1 MKDKKNKRPLIIGI
15 TGGVGTGKSTI
26 AAMFG
31 KFGALVIDA
40 DKITHDKMKK
50 NKDMC
55 RKIINEFGRNIL
67 ADSGQIERR
76 RLAAVVFK
84 DRKALDKLCAI
95 VHPAVIKHVN
105 EYINKTAKKPGIP
118 AVIIDAPLLIEAGMH
133 TMLDALIVVRASVAT
148 QIERTRK
155 KTGLC
160 RAEIKRRMRNQIPL
174 KKKLIL
180 ADYIIDNEGTRRNTQ
195 KIVSK
200 IWKEIG
206 RGRE

>member
-1 MKDKKNKRPLIIGI
+1 MGKKRPIIIGI

-26 AAMFG
+26 AAMFKG
-31 KFGALVIDA
+31 FGAKVLDA
-40 DKITHDKMKK
+40 DKIAHGKMKRGTT
-50 NKDMC
+50 MC
-55 RKIINEFGRNIL
+55 RRIIKEFGRNIL

-95 VHPAVIKHVN
+95 VHPEVIRHVN
-105 EYINKTAKKPGIP
+105 EYINKTAKKRGIP
-118 AVIIDAPLLIEAGMH
+118 AVIIDAPLIIEAGMH
-133 TMLDALIVVRASVAT
+133 TMLDVLIVVRASVKT
-148 QIERTRK
+148 QIERSRK
-155 KTGLC
+155 KTGQSP
-160 RAEIKRRMRNQIPL
+160 AEIKRRMRNQIPL

-180 ADYIIDNEGTRRNTQ
+180 ADYIIDNEGRRQDTQ
-195 KIVSK
+195 KIVRK